1 MTTVRAQAEG
11 ASFGGGG
18 REERKWGTKAMRPS
32 ALMVGRFSLET
43 LNVMLLSAF
52 FRLTPYDPS
61 LIPIYLQNSYIS
73 F

>member
-32 ALMVGRFSLET
+32 AREL
-43 LNVMLLSAF
+43 
-52 FRLTPYDPS
+52 
-61 LIPIYLQNSYIS
+61 
-73 F
+73 